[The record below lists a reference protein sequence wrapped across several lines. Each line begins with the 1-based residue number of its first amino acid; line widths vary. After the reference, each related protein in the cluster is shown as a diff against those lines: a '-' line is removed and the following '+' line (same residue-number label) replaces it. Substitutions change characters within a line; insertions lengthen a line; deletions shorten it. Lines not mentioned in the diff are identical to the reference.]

1 MIDRVLVQKL
11 DAVWGDPD
19 AWVAEGLQWRHLP
32 EVIRTVNERV
42 SGDADLPPLHWFL
55 RHVARSRPLP
65 LERVL
70 VLGCG
75 LAQVERTLVAGGRA
89 RSAVAMDLSAQVV
102 ERARAETSGLA
113 IEYLQADMNDLPLG
127 REPLVPGSFDAVVG
141 VSTVHH
147 CDRLDALYRALH
159 VLLAPGGWLF
169 FDEYVGPERFQYA
182 RSHMDFIEAVAETLP
197 DRLLTTRSGQ
207 VRRGFRAPTV
217 QEVIAVDPTEAVNST
232 RIVPALREWFE
243 LEAVRPY
250 GGGLLELLLAG
261 VAQNF
266 QSPEAA
272 PHLQAVIRA
281 EDDALRLGRM
291 AHHFACVIARRRG

>member
-11 DAVWGDPD
+11 DAAWGDPE
-19 AWVAEGLQWRHLP
+19 AWVAQGLQWKHVP
-32 EVIRTVNERV
+32 EVERAVNQRV
-42 SGDADLPPLHWFL
+42 SGDPRVAPLDWFL
-55 RHVARSRPLP
+55 RHVARAQPAPLA
-65 LERVL
+65 RVL

-75 LAQVERTLVAGGRA
+75 LAHVERTLVADGHA
-89 RSAVAMDLSAQVV
+89 REVVALDLSQQVV
-102 ERARAETSGLA
+102 ARAKAGADGLA
-113 IEYLQADMNDLPLG
+113 VTYMQADMNDLPVG
-127 REPLVPGSFDAVVG
+127 PEPLRPGSFDAVVG
-141 VSTVHH
+141 ISTVHH
-147 CDRLDALYRALH
+147 CERLDALYQALH

-169 FDEYVGPERFQYA
+169 FDEYVGPERFQYDRA
-182 RSHMDFIEAVAETLP
+182 HMDFIEAVAETLP

-232 RIVPALREWFE
+232 RIVPLMRERFD
-243 LEAVRPY
+243 LQSVRPY

-266 QSPEAA
+266 MTPGGAL
-272 PHLQAVIRA
+272 HLQAVIQA

-291 AHHFACVIARRRG
+291 AHHFACIIARRRG

>member
-1 MIDRVLVQKL
+1 MIDRALVQKL

-19 AWVAEGLQWRHLP
+19 AWTAEGLQWRHLP
-32 EVIRTVNERV
+32 EVIRAVNQRV
-42 SGDADLPPLHWFL
+42 TGNPEVLPLDWFL
-55 RHVARSRPLP
+55 SHVARARPLP

-75 LAQVERTLVAGGRA
+75 LAQVERTLVAGGHARA
-89 RSAVAMDLSAQVV
+89 AVAMDLSEQVL
-102 ERARAETSGLA
+102 ERARAATTGLP
-113 IEYLQADMNDLPLG
+113 IDYLQADMNALPVGHGPLG
-127 REPLVPGSFDAVVG
+127 SGSFDAVVG
-141 VSTVHH
+141 FSTVHH
-147 CDRLDALYRALH
+147 CEQLDALYGALH
-159 VLLAPGGWLF
+159 ALLAPGGWLF
-169 FDEYVGPERFQYA
+169 LDEYVGPERFQYA

-217 QEVIAVDPTEAVNST
+217 EEVVAEDPTEAVSST
-232 RIVPALREWFE
+232 RIVPALRDRFD
-243 LEAVRPY
+243 LHAVRPY

-266 QSPEAA
+266 MGPDAA
-272 PHLQAVIRA
+272 LHLQAVIRA